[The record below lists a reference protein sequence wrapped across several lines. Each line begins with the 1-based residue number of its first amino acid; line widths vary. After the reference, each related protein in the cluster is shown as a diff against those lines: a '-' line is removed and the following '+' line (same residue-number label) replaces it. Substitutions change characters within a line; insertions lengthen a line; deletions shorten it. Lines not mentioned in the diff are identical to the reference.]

1 MKVGKI
7 MKIYLQRVNMGYTVN
22 LTLYKNTVHICGL
35 LRCVQVC
42 SGVSKDLGIMK
53 TNKSYCRNFA
63 LHFKIFDV

>member
-1 MKVGKI
+1 
-7 MKIYLQRVNMGYTVN
+7 MGYTVN

-53 TNKSYCRNFA
+53 TNKNYCRNFA
-63 LHFKIFDV
+63 LHFKIFDF

>member
-1 MKVGKI
+1 MS
-7 MKIYLQRVNMGYTVN
+7 YTVN

-53 TNKSYCRNFA
+53 TNKNYCRNFA
-63 LHFKIFDV
+63 LHFKIFDF